1 MERLFKMKNLTFPK
15 YRTFIYGLCVD
26 QTVPEMVA
34 QAEEDGCMFVQLIPY
49 TIPAQKP
56 TIHLGSA
63 YADPIPAYKLLV
75 RLPEAAYPAL
85 VEKVKARQ
93 QAIQVAPN
101 GSVPGVH

>member
-1 MERLFKMKNLTFPK
+1 MKNLTFPK

-26 QTVPEMVA
+26 QTVPEMVT
-34 QAEEDGCMFVQLIPY
+34 QAENDGCMFVQLIPY
-49 TIPAQKP
+49 SIPAQVSVLHPGAAAKP
-56 TIHLGSA
+56 I
-63 YADPIPAYKLLV
+63 DAYKLLV
-75 RLPEAAYPAL
+75 RIPESEYPAL